1 MRRKIALAIVLCLAA
16 ALSIGAAPAL
26 AASGCTCHTDASPTA
41 TPAHAPFVASI
52 TDCTTCHVGW
62 VVPHPDFIEPAL
74 TARLKGA
81 GDIIHYIYV
90 LTGGLS
96 IPWVPLAGVTV
107 YPQGKAAGA
116 TDWSTIPPLAATDG
130 AGFWE
135 SRWVAA
141 PAGTT
146 FRAIS
151 EGVAGPPVVMPALS
165 GPFQRPIPTL
175 TLKLRGLTHGAVALG
190 KRLTAMGKV
199 MPVELAGQKAT
210 IRLQRFYLAWPG
222 RTHKAWRT
230 VLKAE
235 RTIGAAGGFSWR
247 FTPKVRGQ
255 YRIRPFIK
263 GTAAYRGVTTE
274 WRNFRV
280 K

>member
-74 TARLKGA
+74 TARLKKGEF
-81 GDIIHYIYV
+81 GFLTR

-107 YPQGKAAGA
+107 YPQGMADGA
-116 TDWSTIPPLAATDG
+116 TDWSTGVPLATDG

-135 SRWVAA
+135 SGWSILSRV
-141 PAGTT
+141 T

-255 YRIRPFIK
+255 YRIRPFIE